1 MKEMTKITFL
11 GGCRQVGA
19 SAVLVEQRDARI
31 IMDYG
36 TAFNGTQRVPLPTS
50 TRNLTSVLT
59 HAHLDHS
66 GSLPLIAGSQTHRVP
81 MYTTKLT
88 KELVR
93 LLLNDM
99 IRIGGDSLAFERA
112 EVKNLLKY
120 TQTLTYKEPIQV
132 HSKMRVTLHDAGH
145 IPGSASILVE
155 TEANGNGATR
165 VFYTGDLNTTNT
177 QLVNGAANPRQ
188 LGDLDVVIVESTYA
202 LENHPSRKNTE
213 KEFVKNV
220 RKTLENGGTAL
231 IPAFAVGRSQEVL
244 TVLTQHRHQGLDYP
258 IFLDGMARKVTRL
271 MQGQSK
277 SFSGGKKLNK
287 AAQQATF
294 IRNNS
299 DRKAATKEPAIIIA
313 PAGMLKGGAA
323 QRYLK
328 DIAADAQSKVFLV
341 GKQLPGTPGA
351 ELLHQKQF
359 TIKTDNG
366 RPRIVPVKAQV
377 ESYNFSCHVDRQNV
391 LNFLRQT
398 RGNPQILTM
407 HGDAVAC
414 ENLAHTIRDRFGF
427 DAVAATS
434 GQTLTVN

>member
-1 MKEMTKITFL
+1 MTKITFL

-19 SAVLVEQRDARI
+19 SAVLVEQGDARI
-31 IMDYG
+31 VMDYG
-36 TAFNGTQRVPLPTS
+36 TAFNGAQRVPLPTS

-66 GSLPLIAGSQTHRVP
+66 GSLPMIAGSQTHRVP
-81 MYTTKLT
+81 MYATKLT

-93 LLLNDM
+93 LLLYDM
-99 IRIGGDSLAFERA
+99 IRIGGGSLAFERS
-112 EVKNLLKY
+112 EVKNLLKN
-120 TQTLTYKEPIQV
+120 TQTLTYNESIQV
-132 HSKMRVTLHDAGH
+132 HPKMRVTLHDAGH

-165 VFYTGDLNTTNT
+165 IFYTGDLNTINT
-177 QLVNGAANPRQ
+177 QLVKGAPNPRQ

-220 RKTLENGGTAL
+220 RTTLENGGTAL

-244 TVLTQHRHQGLDYP
+244 TVLAQHRHQGLDYP

-271 MQGQSK
+271 MQGHSK
-277 SFSGGKKLNK
+277 FFSGGKKLTK

-299 DRKAATKEPAIIIA
+299 DREAATKEPAIIIA

-328 DIAADAQSKVFLV
+328 DIAADARSSVFLV

-359 TIKTDNG
+359 MIKTENG
-366 RPRIVPVKAQV
+366 TPSIVPVKAQV
-377 ESYNFSCHVDRQNV
+377 EFYNFSCHVDRQDV

-398 RGNPQILTM
+398 RGNPKILTM
-407 HGDAVAC
+407 HGDAAAC
-414 ENLAHTIRDRFGF
+414 ENLALRIRDRFGF
-427 DAVAATS
+427 DAVAATA
-434 GQTLTVN
+434 GQTVTAN